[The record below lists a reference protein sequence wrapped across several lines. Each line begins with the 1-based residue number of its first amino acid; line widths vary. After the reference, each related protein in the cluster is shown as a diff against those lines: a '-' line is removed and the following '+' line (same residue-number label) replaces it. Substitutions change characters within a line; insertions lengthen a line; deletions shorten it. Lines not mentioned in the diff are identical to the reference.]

1 MPPISRARLALI
13 EKILAAD
20 LDAARRVARLEK
32 IATNEAEHP
41 ARRARAYDGIYMAW
55 RKAALATPSK
65 SAVFWERA
73 RVAAVAAEALRPN
86 ACELIAGR
94 LEALANGKPMPEIVP
109 DPDLRADPESPAAR
123 ELRQRLDKLAAAH
136 RGDFH

>member
-1 MPPISRARLALI
+1 MPPISRARLRRV

-20 LDAARRVARLEK
+20 LNAARRVARLEK

-41 ARRARAYDGIYMAW
+41 ARRARAYDGIYRAW
-55 RKAALATPSK
+55 RDAALATPAK
-65 SAVFWERA
+65 ASAFWERA

-109 DPDLRADPESPAAR
+109 DPDFRDDPESPAAI
-123 ELRQRLDKLAAAH
+123 ELRRRLDRLAAAH
-136 RGDFH
+136 RRDLH